1 MKVYLIVNPS
11 RTDAIAFALEVGKW
25 LLGKGVDV
33 YADPEIASSINI
45 PAANMTEISTVSLV
59 IAFGGDGTL
68 IAAANLCSLSGTPIL
83 GIYFGRFGFVTQCDP
98 TQAKDILQLFL
109 DGNACIE
116 DRMMIQ
122 AEIIRADQTINTIH
136 CLNEAV
142 IHKEAAGRLLRFSVV
157 VDDYF
162 LTSYPA
168 DGVLVA
174 TATGSTGYNLSA
186 GGPVVDHSLEA
197 LILSAITPHTLS
209 ARPLLLLPTSVVTL
223 SIEEGGDG
231 VLSCDGQSR
240 LHLLSG
246 DSVRIKRSPR
256 VTHLVCVNKADFLVK
271 LRTKLLWSRSLI

>member
-1 MKVYLIVNPS
+1 MKIYLIVNPC
-11 RTDAIAFALEVGKW
+11 REDAIQFASEIAEW
-25 LLGKGVDV
+25 LSEKGAQV
-33 YADPEIASSINI
+33 YADPNISSLIDI
-45 PAANMTEISTVSLV
+45 PAANMAEISTVSLV

-68 IAAANLCSLSGTPIL
+68 IGAANLCSLSGTPIL

-98 TQAKDILQLFL
+98 SKAKEILQLFL

-116 DRMMIQ
+116 SRMMIQ
-122 AEIIRADQTINTIH
+122 AELLREGRNLATIH

-142 IHKEAAGRLLRFSVV
+142 LHRESAGRLLRFNVT

-168 DGVLVA
+168 DGVLIA

-186 GGPVVDHSLEA
+186 GGPVVDHSLET
-197 LILSAITPHTLS
+197 LILSAIMPHTLS
-209 ARPLLLLPTSVVTL
+209 ARPLLLLPTSIVTL

-240 LHLLSG
+240 LHLLPG
-246 DSVRIKRSPR
+246 DSVRIQRSPR